1 MENPSFNRYLEVN
14 LDDKSFKSGQIDPET
29 LRKFVGGKGVGLS
42 LLTKM
47 DTSSD
52 ALDAQNPLIFATGP
66 LTGTI
71 IQTSARSV
79 VVTRSPLTG
88 NFLDSNA
95 GGHFGPALRRA
106 GWDYVSILG
115 ASQYPVYLLITPQ
128 GVEFRDASDLWGKD
142 IFETETILKKRHPGS
157 RVASIGPA
165 GENLVRFACIG
176 TELYRQFGRGG
187 AGAVMGSKKLKALV
201 VQGNEKISYASW
213 EEFQKLA
220 REIVEELKVHP
231 NAQRR
236 YELGTTMWVRMG
248 QEIGHFLPT
257 KNYQRG
263 QFEHYEKI
271 TAETM
276 KQELNWES
284 VGCYGC
290 AIIRCAKHARWNGF
304 EIEGPEYETTA
315 FLGSNCCLSS
325 AKDVAYANWLCDRYG
340 LDTISCGVTIS
351 FALECAERA
360 LLSSED
366 NSRLKFGSAPAVH
379 SLIEEIAF
387 RKGLGDILAEG
398 TRRAAKIIG
407 KGSDYFAIH
416 IGGMEI
422 SGVNILG
429 CYSMGLNLATADF
442 GSHTRFWSATDE
454 MNGNLKLEN
463 LPLYIK
469 NGQDEINVRNSMII
483 CDFFPFDLNRL
494 APFMEAV
501 TGFGYTPAELLEV
514 GERIQSLSRLY
525 NLRTGRTHADDT
537 LPPRFFEEESF
548 AGLMEGRK
556 INKEFFESQVQEIFK
571 LRGWDSEGRP
581 KSETLQR
588 LGIERF

>member
-1 MENPSFNRYLEVN
+1 MGEALFDRYLE
-14 LDDKSFKSGQIDPET
+14 IDLGKRTFQAEKIDREI
-29 LRKFVGGKGVGLS
+29 LRKFVGGKGVGLA
-42 LLTKM
+42 LLTRM
-47 DTSSD
+47 DKSKD
-52 ALDAQNPLIFATGP
+52 PLDPENPLIFATGP

-106 GWDYVSILG
+106 GWDYVSVLG
-115 ASQYPVYLLITPQ
+115 AAEEPVYLVITPSEVQ
-128 GVEFRDASDLWGKD
+128 FKDASDLWGKD
-142 IFETETILKKRHPGS
+142 IFETERILKEQHPQS
-157 RVASIGPA
+157 RVAAIGPA

-187 AGAVMGSKKLKALV
+187 SGAVMGSKKLKAVV
-201 VQGNEKISYASW
+201 VQGNQRVEYADEK
-213 EEFQKLA
+213 EFKKLA

-231 NAQRR
+231 NAKRR
-236 YELGTTMWVRMG
+236 YELGTMMWVRMG

-257 KNYQRG
+257 RNYQKG

-276 KQELNWES
+276 KKELGWES
-284 VGCYGC
+284 VGCFGC
-290 AIIRCAKHARWNGF
+290 AIIRCAKFARWNGF
-304 EIEGPEYETTA
+304 ELEGPEYETTA
-315 FLGSNCCLSS
+315 FLGSGCCLAD

-340 LDTISCGVTIS
+340 LDTISSGVTIS
-351 FALECAERA
+351 FAMECAEKG
-360 LLSSED
+360 LLSAQD
-366 NSRLKFGSAPAVH
+366 NARIKFGSAQAVH
-379 SLIEEIAF
+379 SLIEEISF
-387 RKGLGDILAEG
+387 KRGIGEILAEG
-398 TRRAAKIIG
+398 TRRASKIIG
-407 KGSDYFAIH
+407 KGSEYFAIN

-454 MNGNLKLEN
+454 MNGALTLKD
-463 LPLYIK
+463 LPSYVK
-469 NGQDEINVRNSMII
+469 KGQDEINVRNSMVI
-483 CDFFPFDLNRL
+483 CDFFPFGLERL
-494 APFMEAV
+494 APLMRAA
-501 TGFGYTPAELLEV
+501 TGFDYSPEELLEI
-514 GERIQSLSRLY
+514 GERIHSLSRLY
-525 NLRTGRTHADDT
+525 NLKTGRTHADDT

-548 AGLMEGRK
+548 AGLMKGKK
-556 INKEFFESQVQEIFK
+556 IPREYFEKQVQEIFA

-581 KSETLQR
+581 KPETLRR
-588 LGIERF
+588 LGVD

>member
-1 MENPSFNRYLEVN
+1 MGEPLFDRYLEID
-14 LDDKSFKSGQIDPET
+14 LQKRSFKAGKIDKET

-42 LLTKM
+42 LLVKM
-47 DTSSD
+47 DKSRD

-79 VVTRSPLTG
+79 VVTRSPLTE

-106 GWDYVSILG
+106 GWDYLAVLG
-115 ASQYPVYLLITPQ
+115 ASDHPVYLLITPE
-128 GVEFRDASDLWGKD
+128 GVEFKDASDLWGKD
-142 IFETETILKKRHPGS
+142 IFETEKILKARYPGS

-187 AGAVMGSKKLKALV
+187 AGAVMGSKKLKAIV
-201 VQGNEKISYASW
+201 VQGNEKIEYTQ
-213 EEFQKLA
+213 EKEFQNLA

-231 NAQRR
+231 NAKRR
-236 YELGTTMWVRMG
+236 YELGTMMWVRMG

-257 KNYQRG
+257 ENFKKG

-276 KQELNWES
+276 KRELNWKS
-284 VGCYGC
+284 VGCFGC
-290 AIIRCAKHARWNGF
+290 AVIRCAKFAKWNGF
-304 EIEGPEYETTA
+304 ELEGPEYETTA
-315 FLGSNCCLSS
+315 FLGSGCCLSE
-325 AKDVAYANWLCDRYG
+325 ARDVAYANWLCDKYG

-351 FALECAERA
+351 FAMECAERG
-360 LLSSED
+360 LLSEEE
-366 NSRLKFGSAPAVH
+366 NARIRFGSAQAVH

-387 RKGLGDILAEG
+387 RKGLGDLLAEG
-398 TRRAAKIIG
+398 TRRASRLIK
-407 KGSDYFAIH
+407 KGSEYFAIN

-454 MNGNLKLEN
+454 MNGALTLET
-463 LPLYIK
+463 LPSYIK
-469 NGQDEINVRNSMII
+469 NGQDEINVRNSMVI
-483 CDFFPFDLNRL
+483 CDFFPFGLDRL
-494 APFMEAV
+494 APFMNAA
-501 TGFGYTPAELLEV
+501 TGFDYSPAELLEV
-514 GERIQSLSRLY
+514 GERIHSLSRLY
-525 NLRTGRTHADDT
+525 NLKTGRTHTDDT

-548 AGLMEGRK
+548 AGLMKGQK
-556 INKEFFESQVQEIFK
+556 ITREFFERHVQEIFA
-571 LRGWDSEGRP
+571 LRGWDKEGRP
-581 KSETLQR
+581 KPETLKR
-588 LGIERF
+588 LGIGN